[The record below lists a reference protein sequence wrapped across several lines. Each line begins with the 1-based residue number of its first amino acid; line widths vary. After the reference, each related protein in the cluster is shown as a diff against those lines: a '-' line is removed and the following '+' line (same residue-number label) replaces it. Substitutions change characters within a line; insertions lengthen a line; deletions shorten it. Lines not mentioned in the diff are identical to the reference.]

1 MNFGNGYR
9 LKKNNLNRLRPFII
23 RVNTANSGIS
33 NSDQFQFTGAEGDYS
48 VVAKQGGLIVS
59 IFPNLS
65 GEQTITLPSPGIYDL
80 EIKPKLSNGFNRIK
94 FREDL
99 NPVKVNDIKQWGNT
113 VWSSI
118 ENLFLS
124 NNQVIITATDAPNLT
139 LVTNMQS
146 SMRGNSLNPDVSN
159 WDVSNVTNMN
169 FMFLRATSAN
179 PDVSNWDV
187 SNVTT
192 MILMFFG
199 SNLSTQNL
207 TLIYENWSQLT
218 LQQNVVFDVGDKKY
232 NTSGQAGRDILVNTY
247 NWTVIDGGQI

>member
-23 RVNTANSGIS
+23 RVNTANSGFS
-33 NSDQFQFTGAEGDYS
+33 NSDQFQFTGAEGDYN

-80 EIKPKLSNGFNRIK
+80 EIKPKLPNGFNLIQ

-99 NPVKVNDIKQWGNT
+99 NPVKVNDVKQWGNT

-146 SMRGNSLNPDVSN
+146 SMRGNSL
-159 WDVSNVTNMN
+159 
-169 FMFLRATSAN
+169 N

-232 NTSGQAGRDILVNTY
+232 NTSGQAGRNILVNTY